1 MWIQN
6 LVRALVSGPCCLSH
20 DSRMRLIYLFL
31 LFVSSVGMQAQ
42 DFMSVPLSDSLFA
55 RMQGRSYPA
64 GCTVPRS
71 DLRHVKVLHVDAQ
84 GVVHKGELVC
94 NKAIAQDLVVI
105 FRQLYQARYPIE
117 KIRLIDDYEAD
128 DEQSM
133 RDNNTSSFCYRTV
146 SGSKKLSKHALGL
159 AVDINTRYNPWV
171 RKGADGRQRVSPD
184 NGRPYADRHKSYP
197 YKIVKGDLLYRLFI
211 QHGFQWGGN
220 WRTMKDYQHF
230 EK

>member
-1 MWIQN
+1 MRHLIC
-6 LVRALVSGPCCLSH
+6 LVFLSLVSPA
-20 DSRMRLIYLFL
+20 
-31 LFVSSVGMQAQ
+31 VMQAQ
-42 DFMSVPLSDSLFA
+42 DFSVSPLSDSLFA
-55 RMQGRSYPA
+55 RMQGQSYPE

-71 DLRHVKVLHVDAQ
+71 DLRHVRVLHVDAQ
-84 GVVHKGELVC
+84 GMVHKGELVC
-94 NKAIAQDLVVI
+94 NKAIAQDLVDI

-133 RDNNTSSFCYRTV
+133 SDNNTSSFCYRTV
-146 SGSKKLSKHALGL
+146 SGTKKLSKHALGM
-159 AVDINTRYNPWV
+159 AVDINTRYNPYV
-171 RKGADGRQRVSPD
+171 RKGADGRQLISPD
-184 NGRPYADRHKSYP
+184 NGRPYADRRKSYP

>member
-1 MWIQN
+1 MM
-6 LVRALVSGPCCLSH
+6 L
-20 DSRMRLIYLFL
+20 RMRLIYLLFL

-94 NKAIAQDLVVI
+94 NKAIAQDLVDI
-105 FRQLYQARYPIE
+105 FRQLYQARYPID

>member
-1 MWIQN
+1 
-6 LVRALVSGPCCLSH
+6 
-20 DSRMRLIYLFL
+20 MRLIYLFL

>member
-1 MWIQN
+1 
-6 LVRALVSGPCCLSH
+6 
-20 DSRMRLIYLFL
+20 MRRFIYLFFL
-31 LFVSSVGMQAQ
+31 MLMSFAAMQAQ
-42 DFMSVPLSDSLFA
+42 DFSVAPLSDSLFA
-55 RMQGRSYPA
+55 RMQGRSYPE

-71 DLRHVKVLHVDAQ
+71 DLRHVRVLHVDAQ
-84 GVVHKGELVC
+84 GKVHKGELVC
-94 NKAIAQDLVVI
+94 NKAIAQDFLEI

-117 KIRLIDDYEAD
+117 KIRLIDDYDAD

-146 SGSKKLSKHALGL
+146 SGTKKLSKHALGL

-171 RKGADGRQRVSPD
+171 RKGADGRQQVSPD
-184 NGRPYADRHKSYP
+184 NGRPYANRQKSYP

-211 QHGFQWGGN
+211 QHGFRWGGN
-220 WRTMKDYQHF
+220 WRSMKDYQHF

>member
-1 MWIQN
+1 MRHLIC
-6 LVRALVSGPCCLSH
+6 LVFLFLVSPA
-20 DSRMRLIYLFL
+20 
-31 LFVSSVGMQAQ
+31 VMQAQ
-42 DFMSVPLSDSLFA
+42 DFSVSLLSDSLFA
-55 RMQGRSYPA
+55 RMQGRSYPE

-71 DLRHVKVLHVDAQ
+71 DLRHVRVLHVDAQ
-84 GVVHKGELVC
+84 GMVHKGELVC
-94 NKAIAQDLVVI
+94 NKTIAQDLVDI

-133 RDNNTSSFCYRTV
+133 SDNNTSSFCYRTV
-146 SGSKKLSKHALGL
+146 SGTKKLSKHALGM
-159 AVDINTRYNPWV
+159 AVDINTRYNPYV
-171 RKGADGRQRVSPD
+171 RKGADGRQLISPD
-184 NGRPYADRHKSYP
+184 NGRPYADRRKSYP

>member
-1 MWIQN
+1 M
-6 LVRALVSGPCCLSH
+6 L
-20 DSRMRLIYLFL
+20 RMRYLICLLFL
-31 LFVSSVGMQAQ
+31 LLVPSAVMQAQ
-42 DFMSVPLSDSLFA
+42 DFSVAPLSDSIFA
-55 RMQGRSYPA
+55 RMQGRSYPE

-71 DLRHVKVLHVDAQ
+71 DLRYVRVLHVDAK
-84 GVVHKGELVC
+84 GKVHQGELVC
-94 NKAIAQDLVVI
+94 NKVIAQDLVEI
-105 FRQLYQARYPIE
+105 FRRLYQARYPIE

-133 RDNNTSSFCYRTV
+133 RDNNTSSFCYRSV
-146 SGSKKLSKHALGL
+146 SGTTKLSKHALGL

-171 RKGADGRQRVSPD
+171 RKGADGHQLVSPD
-184 NGRPYADRHKSYP
+184 NGRPYADRQKTYP

-211 QHGFQWGGN
+211 EHGFKWGGN

>member
-1 MWIQN
+1 MRKSV
-6 LVRALVSGPCCLSH
+6 LFFLLLVSAL
-20 DSRMRLIYLFL
+20 M
-31 LFVSSVGMQAQ
+31 VQAQ
-42 DFMSVPLSDSLFA
+42 DFSLAPISDSLFA
-55 RMQGRSYPA
+55 RMQGKSYPE
-64 GCTVPRS
+64 GCTVARS

-84 GVVHKGELVC
+84 GKVHKGELIC
-94 NKAIAQDLVVI
+94 NKAIAQDLVDI

-117 KIRLIDDYEAD
+117 KIRPIDDYDAD

-133 RDNNTSSFCYRTV
+133 SDNNTSSFCYRTV
-146 SGSKKLSKHALGL
+146 SGTQKLSKHALGM

-171 RKGADGRQRVSPD
+171 RKGTDGRQLVSPS
-184 NGRPYADRHKSYP
+184 NGLPYADRRKSYP

-211 QHGFQWGGN
+211 QHGFRWGGN

>member
-1 MWIQN
+1 MF
-6 LVRALVSGPCCLSH
+6 
-20 DSRMRLIYLFL
+20 RMRRFIYLFFL
-31 LFVSSVGMQAQ
+31 MLMSFAAMQAQ
-42 DFMSVPLSDSLFA
+42 DFSVAPLSDSLFA
-55 RMQGRSYPA
+55 RMQGRSYPE

-71 DLRHVKVLHVDAQ
+71 DLRHVRMLHVDAQ
-84 GVVHKGELVC
+84 GKVHKGELVC
-94 NKAIAQDLVVI
+94 NKAIAQDLLEI

-117 KIRLIDDYEAD
+117 KIRLIDDYDAD

-146 SGSKKLSKHALGL
+146 SGTKKLSKHALGL

-171 RKGADGRQRVSPD
+171 RKGADGRQQVSPD
-184 NGRPYADRHKSYP
+184 NGRPYANRQKSYP

-211 QHGFQWGGN
+211 QHGFRWGGN
-220 WRTMKDYQHF
+220 WRSMKDYQHF

>member
-1 MWIQN
+1 M
-6 LVRALVSGPCCLSH
+6 LL
-20 DSRMRLIYLFL
+20 MRHLIYLFFL
-31 LFVSSVGMQAQ
+31 LFVPSVVMQAQ
-42 DFMSVPLSDSLFA
+42 DFTSVPLSDSLFA
-55 RMQGRSYPA
+55 RMQGRSYPE
-64 GCTVPRS
+64 GCRVPRS

-94 NKAIAQDLVVI
+94 NKAIAQDLVDI
-105 FRQLYQARYPIE
+105 FRQLYLARYPIE

-146 SGSKKLSKHALGL
+146 SGTKKLSKHALGL

-171 RKGADGRQRVSPD
+171 RKASDGHQLVSPD
-184 NGRPYADRHKSYP
+184 NGRPYADRRKPYL

-211 QHGFQWGGN
+211 QHGFRWGGN

>member
-1 MWIQN
+1 
-6 LVRALVSGPCCLSH
+6 
-20 DSRMRLIYLFL
+20 MRQFLYLFVL
-31 LFVSSVGMQAQ
+31 LFVSSASLQAQ
-42 DFMSVPLSDSLFA
+42 DFSVTSISDSLFA
-55 RMQGRSYPA
+55 RMQGKSYPE

-71 DLRHVKVLHVDAQ
+71 DLRHVRVLHVDAQ
-84 GVVHKGELVC
+84 GKVHKGELVC
-94 NKAIAQDLVVI
+94 NQAIAQDLVDI

-133 RDNNTSSFCYRTV
+133 SDNNTSSFCYRTV
-146 SGSKKLSKHALGL
+146 SGTKKLSKHALGM

-171 RKGADGRQRVSPD
+171 RKGTDGRQLVSPS
-184 NGRPYADRHKSYP
+184 NGLPYADRRKQYP

-211 QHGFQWGGN
+211 QHGFRWGGN
-220 WRTMKDYQHF
+220 WKTMKDYQHF

>member
-1 MWIQN
+1 M
-6 LVRALVSGPCCLSH
+6 L
-20 DSRMRLIYLFL
+20 RMRYLICLLFL
-31 LFVSSVGMQAQ
+31 LLVPSAVMQAQ
-42 DFMSVPLSDSLFA
+42 DFSVAPLSDSIFA
-55 RMQGRSYPA
+55 RMQGRSYPE

-71 DLRHVKVLHVDAQ
+71 DLRHVRVLHVDAQ
-84 GVVHKGELVC
+84 GKTHKGELVC
-94 NKAIAQDLVVI
+94 NKVIAQDLVEI
-105 FRQLYQARYPIE
+105 FRRLYQARYPIE

-133 RDNNTSSFCYRTV
+133 RDNNTSSFCYRSV
-146 SGSKKLSKHALGL
+146 SGTTKLSKHALGL

-171 RKGADGRQRVSPD
+171 RKGADGHQLVSPD
-184 NGRPYADRHKSYP
+184 NGRPYADRRKTYP

-211 QHGFQWGGN
+211 EHGFKWGGN

>member
-1 MWIQN
+1 MRHLIC
-6 LVRALVSGPCCLSH
+6 LVFLFLVSPA
-20 DSRMRLIYLFL
+20 
-31 LFVSSVGMQAQ
+31 VMQAQ
-42 DFMSVPLSDSLFA
+42 DFSVSLLSDSLFA
-55 RMQGRSYPA
+55 RMQGRSYPE

-71 DLRHVKVLHVDAQ
+71 DLRHVRVLHVDAQ
-84 GVVHKGELVC
+84 GMVHKGELVC
-94 NKAIAQDLVVI
+94 NKAIAQDLVDI

-133 RDNNTSSFCYRTV
+133 SDNNTSSFCYRTV
-146 SGSKKLSKHALGL
+146 SGTKKLSKHALGM
-159 AVDINTRYNPWV
+159 AVDINTRYNPYV
-171 RKGADGRQRVSPD
+171 RKGADGRQLISPD
-184 NGRPYADRHKSYP
+184 NGRPYADRRKSYP

>member
-1 MWIQN
+1 MRHLIC
-6 LVRALVSGPCCLSH
+6 LVFLSLVSPA
-20 DSRMRLIYLFL
+20 
-31 LFVSSVGMQAQ
+31 VMQAQ
-42 DFMSVPLSDSLFA
+42 DFSVSPLSDSLFA
-55 RMQGRSYPA
+55 RMQGRSYPE

-71 DLRHVKVLHVDAQ
+71 DLRHVRVLHVDAQ
-84 GVVHKGELVC
+84 GMVHKGELVC
-94 NKAIAQDLVVI
+94 NKAIAQDLVDI

-133 RDNNTSSFCYRTV
+133 SDNNTSSFCYRTV
-146 SGSKKLSKHALGL
+146 SGTKKLSKHALGM
-159 AVDINTRYNPWV
+159 AVDINTRYNPYV
-171 RKGADGRQRVSPD
+171 RKGADGRQLISPD
-184 NGRPYADRHKSYP
+184 NGRPYADRRKSYP

>member
-1 MWIQN
+1 MRYLI
-6 LVRALVSGPCCLSH
+6 CL
-20 DSRMRLIYLFL
+20 LFL
-31 LFVSSVGMQAQ
+31 LLVPSAVMQAQ
-42 DFMSVPLSDSLFA
+42 DFSVAPLSDSIFA
-55 RMQGRSYPA
+55 RMQGRSYPE

-71 DLRHVKVLHVDAQ
+71 DLRHVRVLHVDAQ
-84 GVVHKGELVC
+84 GKTHKGELVC
-94 NKAIAQDLVVI
+94 NKAIAQDLLEI
-105 FRQLYQARYPIE
+105 FRRLYQARYPIE

-133 RDNNTSSFCYRTV
+133 RDNNTSSFCYRSV
-146 SGSKKLSKHALGL
+146 SGTTKLSKHALGL

-171 RKGADGRQRVSPD
+171 RKGADGHQLVSPD
-184 NGRPYADRHKSYP
+184 NGRPYADRRKTYP

-211 QHGFQWGGN
+211 EHGFKWGGN

>member
-1 MWIQN
+1 MIGIGCC
-6 LVRALVSGPCCLSH
+6 VSAV
-20 DSRMRLIYLFL
+20 LI
-31 LFVSSVGMQAQ
+31 QAQ
-42 DFMSVPLSDSLFA
+42 DFSVSPLSDSLFA
-55 RMQGRSYPA
+55 RMQGRSYPED
-64 GCTVPRS
+64 CTVPRS
-71 DLRHVKVLHVDAQ
+71 DLRHVRVLHVDAQ
-84 GVVHKGELVC
+84 GKVHKGELVC
-94 NKAIAQDLVVI
+94 NKAIAQDLVDI

-117 KIRLIDDYEAD
+117 KIRPIDDYEAD
-128 DEQSM
+128 DELSM

-146 SGSKKLSKHALGL
+146 SGSKKLSKHALGM

-171 RKGADGRQRVSPD
+171 RKGKDGRQLVSPS
-184 NGRPYADRHKSYP
+184 NGKPYADRRKTYP

>member
-1 MWIQN
+1 M
-6 LVRALVSGPCCLSH
+6 
-20 DSRMRLIYLFL
+20 
-31 LFVSSVGMQAQ
+31 
-42 DFMSVPLSDSLFA
+42 
-55 RMQGRSYPA
+55 
-64 GCTVPRS
+64 PRS
-71 DLRHVKVLHVDAQ
+71 DLRHVRVLHVDAQ
-84 GVVHKGELVC
+84 GMVHKGELVC
-94 NKAIAQDLVVI
+94 NKAIAQDLVDI

-133 RDNNTSSFCYRTV
+133 SDNNTSSFCYRTV
-146 SGSKKLSKHALGL
+146 SGTKKLSKHALGM
-159 AVDINTRYNPWV
+159 AVDINTRYNPYV
-171 RKGADGRQRVSPD
+171 RKGADGRQLISPD
-184 NGRPYADRHKSYP
+184 NGRPYADRRKSYP

>member
-1 MWIQN
+1 MI
-6 LVRALVSGPCCLSH
+6 L
-20 DSRMRLIYLFL
+20 RMRFICLLFL
-31 LFVSSVGMQAQ
+31 LFVSSAGMQAQ
-42 DFMSVPLSDSLFA
+42 DFSSAPLSDSLFA
-55 RMQGRSYPA
+55 RMQGRSYPK
-64 GCTVPRS
+64 GCSVPRS

-94 NKAIAQDLVVI
+94 NKAIAQDLVDI

-146 SGSKKLSKHALGL
+146 SGTKKLSKHALGL
-159 AVDINTRYNPWV
+159 AIDINTRYNPYV
-171 RKGADGRQRVSPD
+171 RKGKDGRQLISPD
-184 NGRPYADRHKSYP
+184 NGRPYADRRKSYP

-211 QHGFQWGGN
+211 QHGFRWGGN

>member
-1 MWIQN
+1 MF
-6 LVRALVSGPCCLSH
+6 
-20 DSRMRLIYLFL
+20 RMRRFIYLFFL
-31 LFVSSVGMQAQ
+31 MLMSFAAMQAQ
-42 DFMSVPLSDSLFA
+42 DFSVAPLSDSLFA
-55 RMQGRSYPA
+55 RMQGRSYPE

-71 DLRHVKVLHVDAQ
+71 DLRHVRVLHVDAQ
-84 GVVHKGELVC
+84 GKVHKGELVC
-94 NKAIAQDLVVI
+94 NKAIAQDLLEI

-117 KIRLIDDYEAD
+117 KIRLIDDYDAD

-146 SGSKKLSKHALGL
+146 SGTKKLSKHALGM

-171 RKGADGRQRVSPD
+171 RKGTDGRQLVSPD
-184 NGRPYADRHKSYP
+184 NGRPYANRQKSYP

-211 QHGFQWGGN
+211 QHGFRWGGN
-220 WRTMKDYQHF
+220 WRSMKDYQHF

>member
-1 MWIQN
+1 
-6 LVRALVSGPCCLSH
+6 
-20 DSRMRLIYLFL
+20 MRQFLYLFVL
-31 LFVSSVGMQAQ
+31 LFVSSASLQAQ
-42 DFMSVPLSDSLFA
+42 DFSVTSISDSLFA
-55 RMQGRSYPA
+55 RMQGKSYPE

-71 DLRHVKVLHVDAQ
+71 DLRHVRVLHVDAQ
-84 GVVHKGELVC
+84 GKVHKGELVC
-94 NKAIAQDLVVI
+94 NKAIAQDLVDI

-117 KIRLIDDYEAD
+117 RIRLIDDYEAD

-171 RKGADGRQRVSPD
+171 RKSSDGRQLVSPD
-184 NGRPYADRHKSYP
+184 NGRPYADRRKSYP

-211 QHGFQWGGN
+211 QHGFRWGGN